1 MRVKRNKRFHAE
13 IAASSLS
20 DIMFFLFLFFLI
32 VSTLANPNVIKLSLP
47 KARSTA
53 QTTKSHISLSIQ
65 VEEGK
70 DNRYFL
76 DQAPVAFDSLPGRLA
91 QHVEQTKDSTVIVR
105 FPYDLRVQDMVNIL
119 EIGESQKLKFV
130 IATTKKP

>member
-32 VSTLANPNVIKLSLP
+32 VSTLANPNVIKLALP

-53 QTTKSHISLSIQ
+53 QTTKSHISISIQ

-70 DNRYFL
+70 DNKYFL
-76 DQAPVAFDSLPGRLA
+76 DQAPVAFDSLGYRLA
-91 QHVEQTKDSTVIVR
+91 RHVEQTKDSTVIVR
-105 FPYDLRVQDMVNIL
+105 FPFDLKVQDMVDIL

-130 IATTKKP
+130 IATSKKE

>member
-70 DNRYFL
+70 DNKYFL
-76 DQAPVAFDSLPGRLA
+76 DQAPVAFDSIGYKLA
-91 QHVEQTKDSTVIVR
+91 RHVTQTKDSTVIVR

>member
-32 VSTLANPNVIKLSLP
+32 VSTLANPNVLKITLP
-47 KARSTA
+47 KAKSTA

-65 VEEGK
+65 ADEKGNK
-70 DNRYFL
+70 YYL
-76 DQAPVAFDSLPGRLA
+76 DQAPVAFDSLGYRLA
-91 QHVEQTKDSTVIVR
+91 QHVEKTKDSTVIVR
-105 FPYDLRVQDMVNIL
+105 FPYDLKVQDMVNVL
-119 EIGESQKLKFV
+119 EIGENQKLKFV
-130 IATTKKP
+130 IATVKKP

>member
-47 KARSTA
+47 KAKSTA

-70 DNRYFL
+70 ENRYFL
-76 DQAPVAFDSLPGRLA
+76 DQAPVAFDSIGSRLA
-91 QHVEQTKDSTVIVR
+91 QHVAQSKDSTVIVR
-105 FPYDLRVQDMVNIL
+105 FPYDLRVQDMVNVL

>member
-70 DNRYFL
+70 DNKYFL
-76 DQAPVAFDSLPGRLA
+76 DQSPVAFDSLSYKLA
-91 QHVEQTKDSTVIVR
+91 RHVEQSKDSTVIVR
-105 FPYDLRVQDMVNIL
+105 FPYDLKVQDMVNIL

-130 IATTKKP
+130 IATSKMP

>member
-13 IAASSLS
+13 IAASALS

-32 VSTLANPNVIKLSLP
+32 ISTLANPNVIKLSLP

-53 QTTKSHISLSIQ
+53 QTHKTHISLSVR
-65 VEEGK
+65 VEDEK
-70 DNRYFL
+70 SNKYYL
-76 DQAPVAFDSLPGRLA
+76 DQENVPFEQLEARLSE
-91 QHVEQTKDSTVIVR
+91 HVNKTKDSTVIVR
-105 FPYDLRVQDMVNIL
+105 FPYDLKVQDMVNIL

-130 IATTKKP
+130 IATSKK

>member
-47 KARSTA
+47 KAKSTA

-70 DNRYFL
+70 ENRYYL
-76 DQAPVAFDSLPGRLA
+76 DQAPVAFDSIGSRLA
-91 QHVEQTKDSTVIVR
+91 QHVAQSNDSTVIVR
-105 FPYDLRVQDMVNIL
+105 FPYDLRVQDMVNVL